1 MIDCY
6 VFVPIASMF
15 FLDKSIY
22 NSVKVSNLFFVFV
35 FCFCC
40 GAYLCDKAARLL
52 NTIWYLS
59 TMFSLLFG
67 N

>member
-52 NTIWYLS
+52 NTI
-59 TMFSLLFG
+59 
-67 N
+67 